1 MANFLNVLFGSKYPS
16 TQKYEEYLIK
26 LKNDYER
33 YIEFKESSLLIRYN
47 ELDKEIHT
55 GSFEK
60 KVEELKNLK
69 FKNSPQWRQL
79 DQYNT
84 LKSSSDI
91 KRYLKIVK
99 GDKLSR
105 MEMIKESDLYKEYKE
120 LLDFVNS
127 PKFHAAKS
135 KKGFKKSEEYLK
147 FQQLKSL
154 KKNPEII
161 FYNRTERSNDYKTAI
176 ALKGSDRLETYF
188 ELEGIVQS
196 KEFKEQ
202 EAFLKDKK
210 RFQKSKE
217 AELIEEFKLLN
228 KNEEI
233 LWFLKMQ
240 KEKPFEDY
248 KKWQLTFEED
258 FDQIKLD
265 ANKWMTGYYWGRALM
280 NDNYV
285 PSNEHQFFTDENI
298 DLRNSMARISVRE
311 EKTVGKSW
319 NTSHGFNDRE
329 FNFTSGLI
337 STGQSFRQKYGRL
350 EAKIRFDKSYP
361 VVNAFWLVGETKSPQ
376 IDIFRTTEKNNKGY
390 QCGIHSD
397 KESRSKLIKG
407 SFSNNKFFIY
417 GLNWSADELIWT
429 INGKEVHREVNN
441 IPNESMYLTFC
452 SILPEE
458 PKSNNLPASM
468 EIDWIRCYKKAKA

>member
-1 MANFLNVLFGSKYPS
+1 MANILSVLFGYKFPS
-16 TQKYEEYLIK
+16 TQKYEESLIK
-26 LKNDYER
+26 VKRDYER
-33 YIEFKESSLLIRYN
+33 FVEFEKSPLLLRFN

-55 GSFEK
+55 GEFEK
-60 KVEELKNLK
+60 KVEELKNLR
-69 FKNSPQWRQL
+69 FKNSQQWKQL

-91 KRYLKIVK
+91 KRYLKIIK

-105 MEMIKESDLYKEYKE
+105 MDMIKESDLYKEYKE

-127 PKFHAAKS
+127 SKFHATKS

-147 FQQLKSL
+147 LQQFKSL
-154 KKNPEII
+154 KKNSEII

-196 KEFKEQ
+196 EEFKEQ

-210 RFQKSKE
+210 RFHKSKE
-217 AELIEEFKLLN
+217 AELIEEFKLLS

-233 LWFLKMQ
+233 QWFLAKE
-240 KEKPFEDY
+240 KEKPFEEY

-265 ANKWMTGYYWGRALM
+265 SNRWMTGYYWGRALM

-285 PSNEHQFFTDENI
+285 PSNEHQFFTNENV
-298 DLRNSMARISVRE
+298 DLRNSMARISIRE

-319 NTSHGFNDRE
+319 NVTHGFNDRE

-337 STGQSFRQKYGRL
+337 STGQSFRQKHGRL
-350 EAKIRFDKSYP
+350 EAKVRFDKAFP
-361 VVNAFWLVGETKSPQ
+361 VVNAFWLAGETKSPQ
-376 IDIFRTTEKNNKGY
+376 IDIFRTTEKNKNAY
-390 QCGIHSD
+390 QCGIQTD
-397 KESRSKLIKG
+397 KENRSKLIKG
-407 SFSNNKFFIY
+407 SILNNNFLIY

-429 INGKEVHREVNN
+429 INGKEVHREVKN
-441 IPNESMYLTFC
+441 IPSDSMYLTFC
-452 SILPEE
+452 SILPKE
-458 PKSNNLPASM
+458 PKTKNLPASM
-468 EIDWIRCYKKAKA
+468 EIDWIRCYKKVKA